1 MHEPRTEVMVLGTP
15 VVNITSMTESAE
27 EERRSR
33 TQRYLIMMAI
43 RTICLILMVFV
54 RGWWLWVVAA
64 VAIFM
69 PWIAVVLANHVSQ
82 RRRMPVETPHSTAVT
97 VYREPISA
105 DAWFRATTTDS
116 ATASENPRAQ
126 GSTHE

>member
-1 MHEPRTEVMVLGTP
+1 MVLGTP

-82 RRRMPVETPHSTAVT
+82 RRRKPVETPHSTAVT

-105 DAWFRATTTDS
+105 DAWLRATTAD
-116 ATASENPRAQ
+116 TASDNPRAQ